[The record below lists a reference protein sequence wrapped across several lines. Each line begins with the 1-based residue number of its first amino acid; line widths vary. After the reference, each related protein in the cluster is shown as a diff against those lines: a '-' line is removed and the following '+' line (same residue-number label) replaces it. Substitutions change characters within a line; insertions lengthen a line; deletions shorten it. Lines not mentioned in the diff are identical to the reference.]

1 VKARLTPPAP
11 FLHRTAAWWRR
22 RAPGRQKPLAG
33 HAIEPSPSVGDHGV
47 PLDPSL
53 SLKALVAL
61 GAVVLLAFAALRAL
75 RAVTVGGARPGGGG
89 RRLAVQEVLPLDP
102 KRRLV
107 LVRCDGRELLLLTG
121 GTGEVSLG
129 WIPAPM
135 SDAQ

>member
-1 VKARLTPPAP
+1 M
-11 FLHRTAAWWRR
+11 
-22 RAPGRQKPLAG
+22 
-33 HAIEPSPSVGDHGV
+33 

-53 SLKALVAL
+53 SIKALAAL

-75 RAVTVGGARPGGGG
+75 RAAAPGAAIPGGRR

-121 GTGEVSLG
+121 GAGEVSLG
-129 WIPAPM
+129 WVPPAPGE
-135 SDAQ
+135 AP

>member
-1 VKARLTPPAP
+1 M
-11 FLHRTAAWWRR
+11 
-22 RAPGRQKPLAG
+22 
-33 HAIEPSPSVGDHGV
+33 

-53 SLKALVAL
+53 SLKALAAL

-75 RAVTVGGARPGGGG
+75 HAAMGASKPGGGRGG

-121 GTGEVSLG
+121 GAAEVSLG
-129 WIPAPM
+129 WLPASPG
-135 SDAQ
+135 DAA